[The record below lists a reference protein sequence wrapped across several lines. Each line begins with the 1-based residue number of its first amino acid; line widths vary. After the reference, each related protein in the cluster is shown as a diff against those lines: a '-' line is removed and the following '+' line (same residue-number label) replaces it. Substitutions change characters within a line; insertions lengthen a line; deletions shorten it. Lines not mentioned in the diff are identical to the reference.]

1 MFLPE
6 RFQLCLVA
14 GHQRFR
20 RQVREPCGVELL
32 VTVAQAL
39 RFVDDQRSFLFRALK
54 DIGAVDVFGVE
65 RRVFTHQNDI
75 EVGKGNILLGA
86 EFIPFVVILLDVND
100 AGTCAGFTVDQVKIV
115 HLHVVEFIAATLRFQ
130 QHCEAGIFLDVNV
143 CDGIHHDAELDHFH
157 LR

>member
-1 MFLPE
+1 M
-6 RFQLCLVA
+6 
-14 GHQRFR
+14 
-20 RQVREPCGVELL
+20 
-32 VTVAQAL
+32 
-39 RFVDDQRSFLFRALK
+39 RFVDDQCSFLFRALK

-100 AGTCAGFTVDQVKIV
+100 AGACAGFTVDQVKIV

-130 QHCEAGIFLDVNV
+130 QHREAGIFLDVNV